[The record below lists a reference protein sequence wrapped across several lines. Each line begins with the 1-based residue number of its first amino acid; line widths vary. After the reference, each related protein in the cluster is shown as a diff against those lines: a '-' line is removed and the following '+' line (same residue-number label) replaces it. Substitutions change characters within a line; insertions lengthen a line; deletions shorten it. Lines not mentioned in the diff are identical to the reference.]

1 MGDDVDVR
9 MGLQVNQAFSF
20 PNFFYQT
27 SNVGKLKELVFLKE
41 LLEVGLLHDEP
52 QQVSTAVFEFELVI
66 FD

>member
-27 SNVGKLKELVFLKE
+27 SNVGKLKEL
-41 LLEVGLLHDEP
+41 LEVGLLHDEP
-52 QQVSTAVFEFELVI
+52 QQVSTAVFEFELII